1 MTSTLR
7 LAAALAC
14 AASLPAMAATS
25 GVTPSGFLVTHRVET
40 GAAPEAVFATIG
52 QPSRWWSAQHTWSGS
67 AGNLRMRLVAQGCF
81 CEVWEGNSVEHARVI
96 AIQPPK
102 RLRLE
107 GALGPLQEMAVTGIL
122 DFRLEPRRSGTTLT
136 VTYRIRGSADAAL
149 DRIAPAVDK
158 VIGEQ
163 VQRLAA
169 LVDEPPPGAKPVALE
184 ERFLEAAGARLRYLE
199 GGKGEAVILLH
210 DAGATSESQ
219 WVDTRIVNALA
230 NQYRVIALDARDPDD
245 VLRLVDRLGI
255 AKAHVAGYGVGAQ
268 RAAKFAVDHPERVQ
282 TLTLGGATPT
292 GKDAPREVA
301 VPEAAMVSLAVPTL
315 AIVGTRDP
323 AMGDFVAL
331 KRVMPRLIRMV
342 AIDGA
347 THEDAPASPDFAI
360 ALAYFLRYH
369 PIAAQR

>member
-7 LAAALAC
+7 LAASLAF
-14 AASLPAMAATS
+14 AASLPTLAATS

-40 GAAPEAVFATIG
+40 EAAPETVFATIG
-52 QPSRWWSAQHTWSGS
+52 QPSRWWSAQHTWSGN
-67 AGNLRMRLVAQGCF
+67 AGNLRMRLAAQGCF
-81 CEVWEGNSVEHARVI
+81 CEAWERNSVEHARVV
-96 AIQPPK
+96 AMQPPK
-102 RLRLE
+102 HLRLE

-122 DFRLEPRRSGTTLT
+122 DFRLEPRRAGTTLT
-136 VTYRIRGSADAAL
+136 VTYRVRGSADAAL

-169 LVDEPPPGAKPVALE
+169 VVDEPPPGAKPVAFE
-184 ERFLEAAGARLRYLE
+184 ERYLESEGARLRYLE
-199 GGKGEAVILLH
+199 GGNGEPVILLH
-210 DAGATSESQ
+210 DAGATIESQ
-219 WVDTRIVNALA
+219 WIDTRVARAIAS
-230 NQYRVIALDARDPDD
+230 QYRVIAFDARTPED
-245 VLRLVDRLGI
+245 VLRLMDRLGI

-268 RAAKFAVDHPERVQ
+268 RAARFAVDHPDRVQ
-282 TLTLGGATPT
+282 TLALAGATPT
-292 GKDAPREVA
+292 SRDAPGEAA

-331 KRVMPRLIRMV
+331 KRVMPRLVRMV

-347 THEDAPASPDFAI
+347 THEEAPASPDFAI
-360 ALAYFLRYH
+360 ALAYFLRYN
-369 PIAAQR
+369 PIAVQR